1 MSNLREGETAMST
14 LRNRFFVEGVVLGGL
29 CGLVIGTIIAVQVGN
44 EGFTGARRLAN
55 RLIFRQPQQVRFDLL
70 LQ

>member
-1 MSNLREGETAMST
+1 MST

-29 CGLVIGTIIAVQVGN
+29 CGLVLGTIIAVQVGN
-44 EGFTGARRLAN
+44 EGATTARRLAN
-55 RLIFRQPQQVRFDLL
+55 RLIFRQPQQVRFELL